1 MERFA
6 GWPPALV
13 QPDLRGL
20 LAFIVM
26 TTGALVAARG
36 FAFLTEDNTAA
47 LREWLMNLRA
57 SMRWQAG
64 RVSGT

>member
-1 MERFA
+1 
-6 GWPPALV
+6 
-13 QPDLRGL
+13 
-20 LAFIVM
+20 
-26 TTGALVAARG
+26 VAARG

-47 LREWLMNLRA
+47 LREWLTNLRA

>member
-1 MERFA
+1 
-6 GWPPALV
+6 
-13 QPDLRGL
+13 
-20 LAFIVM
+20 M
-26 TTGALVAARG
+26 TVGALVAARG

-64 RVSGT
+64 RVSRT